1 MESHVRKL
9 NTSDSLQA
17 VERSTVETQGDEA
30 FSVAPMEAR
39 AFAIGKRLMDVC
51 IALPVVCFLLPP
63 LMVFVAVLHVCVS
76 RGPLFF
82 RQERCGRQG
91 EMFSIL
97 KFRTMTPVGT
107 SELDS
112 TGDPESRVFRFGHLV
127 RFSKIDEVPQF
138 VNVLRGE
145 MSVVGPR
152 PHHRQDSINF
162 GKRVAGYRQREIVK
176 PGITGLAQIR
186 EYAGEFRWNCT
197 DSRVEADLDYI
208 RTRSL
213 LLDLNLV
220 VRTFTTVAWKCQQKL
235 VRSVLPVS
243 MEDSG
248 VTLPFSS
255 TESQTASKLGA
266 TEDSEKKA
274 A

>member
-1 MESHVRKL
+1 MDIPSQ
-9 NTSDSLQA
+9 NSIASDSLHA
-17 VERSTVETQGDEA
+17 VETSVVE
-30 FSVAPMEAR
+30 APEPR
-39 AFAIGKRLMDVC
+39 VFAIGKRLVDIG

-63 LMVFVAVLHVCVS
+63 LMVMVAVLHACVS

-82 RQERCGRQG
+82 RQERCGRHD

-97 KFRTMTPVGT
+97 KFRTMTPVLKLYADT
-107 SELDS
+107 D
-112 TGDPESRVFRFGHLV
+112 GDPESRIFRFGHLV

-152 PHHRQDSINF
+152 PHHLQDSIRF
-162 GKRVAGYRQREIVK
+162 GERVAGYRQRSVVK

-208 RTRSL
+208 RTRSMVT
-213 LLDLNLV
+213 DLSLIL
-220 VRTFTTVAWKCQQKL
+220 RTFSTVAWKCQQKIM
-235 VRSVLPVS
+235 RSVVTVSIEETLP
-243 MEDSG
+243 
-248 VTLPFSS
+248 TLPFSTTGS
-255 TESQTASKLGA
+255 ATGSDIGTKDESSQR
-266 TEDSEKKA
+266 A